1 MNRRD
6 WHQAQ
11 HFALQAI
18 VVITFLGAFFGVV
31 TGLYGGMRYFKQNYP
46 QQVK

>member
-18 VVITFLGAFFGVV
+18 VVITFMGALFGVM
-31 TGLYGGMRYFKQNYP
+31 TGLYGTVRYFKPNY
-46 QQVK
+46 QQQTK

>member
-6 WHQAQ
+6 WHQVK
-11 HFALQAI
+11 HLALQAI
-18 VVITFLGAFFGVV
+18 VIITFIGALIGVV
-31 TGLYGGMRYFKQNYP
+31 SGLYGGMRYFKPNYP